1 MLKGPIMSFVHDRFL
16 TGVLAAITFAGVSF
30 DAAAQQNYPA
40 KPVRII
46 VPSSSGGGTDI
57 LARQM
62 APKLTERWGQQVIVD
77 NRPGAGMMIGI
88 ELAARAA
95 PDGYTLLMPASP
107 LALNSVL
114 YKKVPYDPIN
124 DFAPIAQVAAA
135 PNILI
140 THPSLPVRNVKDL
153 IALAKARP
161 GQLVYGSA
169 GIGTSPHMA
178 MELFLSMTGT
188 RMGHVPYKGTGPSLI
203 DTLAGQVQVLMST
216 LLPPLPHLKTGRL
229 RALGITGLKRVASL
243 PDVPTVAETGVPGY
257 EVIQWYGLLAPAN
270 TPRDIIAKVHTEVAN
285 VMGAREIREKL
296 SAEGAEPLATTP
308 DQFAA
313 FIKAE
318 LDKWTKVAKVAKIQ
332 QE

>member
-1 MLKGPIMSFVHDRFL
+1 MSFFSRNVMTPL
-16 TGVLAAITFAGVSF
+16 IAALALALSNG
-30 DAAAQQNYPA
+30 DAAAQQNYPT
-40 KPVRII
+40 KPIRII
-46 VPSSSGGGTDI
+46 VPSSPGGGTDI

-62 APKLTERWGQQVIVD
+62 APKLTERWGQQVVVD

-107 LALNSVL
+107 LALNTVL

-135 PNILI
+135 PNILVS
-140 THPSLPVRNVKDL
+140 HPSLPVRNIKDL
-153 IALAKARP
+153 IALARAKP
-161 GQLVYGSA
+161 NQLVYGSA

-188 RMGHVPYKGTGPSLI
+188 KIGHVPYKGTGPSII
-203 DTLAGQVQVLMST
+203 DTLAGQVQLCMST
-216 LLPPLPHLKTGRL
+216 LLPPLPHIKSGRL
-229 RALGITGLKRVASL
+229 RALGTTGLQRVASL
-243 PDVPTVAETGVPGY
+243 PDVPTVAEQGVAGY

-270 TPRDIIAKVHTEVAN
+270 TPREIVAKVHDEVAK
-285 VMGAREIREKL
+285 VMSAREIHEKL
-296 SAEGAEPLATTP
+296 AADGAEPLATTP
-308 DQFAA
+308 EQFAA
-313 FIKAE
+313 FIKSE
-318 LDKWTKVAKVAKIQ
+318 LDKWQKVAKTANIK

>member
-1 MLKGPIMSFVHDRFL
+1 MTFPPIKSFAMP
-16 TGVLAAITFAGVSF
+16 LAAIALAGWNPEASSQP
-30 DAAAQQNYPA
+30 AYPA

-46 VPSSSGGGTDI
+46 VPSSAGGGTDI

-62 APKLTERWGQQVIVD
+62 APRLTERWGQQVVVD

-95 PDGYTLLMPASP
+95 PDGYTLLMTASP
-107 LALNSVL
+107 LALNTVL
-114 YKKVPYDPIN
+114 YKKVPYDPIH
-124 DFAPIAQVAAA
+124 DFVPISQTAAA
-135 PNILI
+135 PNILV
-140 THPSLPVRNVKDL
+140 THPSLPVRSVKEL
-153 IALAKARP
+153 IALAKSKP

-188 RMGHVPYKGTGPSLI
+188 KIGHVPYKGTGPSVI
-203 DTLAGQVQVLMST
+203 DTLAGQVQVCMST
-216 LLPPLPHLKTGRL
+216 LLPPLPHVKTGRL
-229 RALGITGLKRVASL
+229 RALGTTGLKRVASL
-243 PDVPTVAETGVPGY
+243 PDVPTVAESGVPGY

-270 TPRDIIAKVHTEVAN
+270 TSRDIVTRVYDEVAKI
-285 VMGAREIREKL
+285 MGAREISEKL
-296 SAEGAEPLATTP
+296 AADGAEPLATTP
-308 DQFAA
+308 EQFGA

-318 LDKWTKVAKVAKIQ
+318 LDKWQKVAKTANIK

>member
-1 MLKGPIMSFVHDRFL
+1 
-16 TGVLAAITFAGVSF
+16 
-30 DAAAQQNYPA
+30 
-40 KPVRII
+40 
-46 VPSSSGGGTDI
+46 
-57 LARQM
+57 M
-62 APKLTERWGQQVIVD
+62 APKLTERWAQQVVVD

-88 ELAARAA
+88 EVAARAA

-124 DFAPIAQVAAA
+124 DFAPITQVAAA
-135 PNILI
+135 PNLLI
-140 THPSLPVRNVKDL
+140 THPSLPVRNVKEL

-188 RMGHVPYKGTGPSLI
+188 TMGHVPYKGTGPSLI

-243 PDVPTVAETGVPGY
+243 PEVPTVAEMGVPGY

-270 TPRDIIAKVHTEVAN
+270 TPREIIGKVHADIAN
-285 VMGAREIREKL
+285 VMGAREIRDKL

-308 DQFAA
+308 EQFAA

-318 LDKWTKVAKVAKIQ
+318 LNKWNKVAKVAKIQ